1 MVTPGMWYDQLR
13 LAGDFSP
20 QRGIIGRESRAFS
33 SKLVDSRILERHK
46 RCSYK
51 VDGCHL
57 ETVRFRPS
65 ANGGRHDNRTP
76 QHYSTNRGL
85 QVERTGLSTQ
95 PDV

>member
-1 MVTPGMWYDQLR
+1 MLRSVALNHAVLAPPPVAILFLMVTPGMWYDQLR

-57 ETVRFRPS
+57 ETVRFS
-65 ANGGRHDNRTP
+65 AVG
-76 QHYSTNRGL
+76 
-85 QVERTGLSTQ
+85 
-95 PDV
+95 